1 MLSLAQVSERVK
13 VARKFLSNSSPKIS
27 RFSYCPP
34 RSCFAMHSES
44 DNKILFTLIIC
55 AMTQEHLTNNVSQKS
70 PMKVGILGFG
80 GLGQAAARIL
90 AAKREMIWVA
100 IADKQ
105 GYAYNLAGLDPDQ
118 CIAAYHQQ
126 GSVGYLEA
134 GGVLSHR
141 SIEEL
146 ISHAQVDG
154 YFLALPNLPNT
165 FMASVAKQF
174 IASGWRG
181 VLVDAIKRTSAVEQ
195 LLALRGDLSAAGIT
209 YMTGCGATPG
219 LLTAAAA
226 LAAQSYM
233 EIHSVK
239 ITFGV
244 GIANWEAYRAT
255 IREDIAHIPGYTVD
269 RAMAMTDEEVAALL
283 DRTEGKITLE
293 NMEHAD
299 DIMLELAGICP
310 RDRVTVGGVVDTRHA
325 KKPLSTNVQITGR
338 TFEGKISTHT
348 FILGDETSMA
358 ANVCGPAFGYLK
370 AGINLQRR
378 GIYGLFTAA
387 EIMPLFVQ

>member
-1 MLSLAQVSERVK
+1 MISENQNREINPIRVG
-13 VARKFLSNSSPKIS
+13 V
-27 RFSYCPP
+27 
-34 RSCFAMHSES
+34 
-44 DNKILFTLIIC
+44 
-55 AMTQEHLTNNVSQKS
+55 
-70 PMKVGILGFG
+70 LGFG
-80 GLGQAAARIL
+80 GLGQAAARVL
-90 AAKREMIWVA
+90 APKTEMKWVA
-100 IADKQ
+100 AADKK
-105 GYAYNLAGLDPDQ
+105 GCAYNSEGLNPDT
-118 CIAAYHQQ
+118 CINTYHHQ
-126 GSVGYLEA
+126 GSVGFVEPWGILCDD
-134 GGVLSHR
+134 GIG
-141 SIEEL
+141 EL
-146 ISHAQVDG
+146 IKTAPVDG

-165 FMASVAKQF
+165 FMASVARQF
-174 IASGWRG
+174 IQSGWRG
-181 VLVDAIKRTSAVEQ
+181 VLVDAMKRTSAVEQ
-195 LLALRGDLSAAGIT
+195 LLELQTELQAAGIT

-226 LAAQSYM
+226 LAAQSYA

-255 IREDIAHIPGYTVD
+255 IREDIAHMPGYDVAT
-269 RAMAMTDEEVAALL
+269 AMAMSDAEVEALL
-283 DRTEGKITLE
+283 DKTDGKITLE

-310 RDRVTVGGVVDTRHA
+310 RDRVTVGGVVDTRNP

-348 FILGDETSMA
+348 FTLGDETSMA

-370 AGINLQRR
+370 AGVKLYRR

-387 EIMPLFVQ
+387 EVMPHFVR